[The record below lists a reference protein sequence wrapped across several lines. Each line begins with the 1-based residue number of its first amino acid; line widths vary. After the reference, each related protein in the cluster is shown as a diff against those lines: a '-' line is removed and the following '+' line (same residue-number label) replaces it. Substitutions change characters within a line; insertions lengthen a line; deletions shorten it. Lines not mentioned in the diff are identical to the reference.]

1 MASSVSAASGRSK
14 GNEESFSTTTP
25 RSACVSRA
33 GTYLPE
39 LFGFLHVRVLERHV
53 VAHGHDGVFVAHRAR
68 LIPLWCFARTAGL
81 PGRRRPRTERR
92 TSVGGSGRT
101 SERGTRAEGN
111 AAARAQECGRRG
123 GEHRGVKISSES
135 LRKDSNPRS
144 NKRGFLLS
152 SDIEWGST
160 LTDNGRA
167 VLRINDITRA
177 PTPLGPRAVKRASF
191 SRTGAARGATRRHV
205 RARHRGLARRYGG
218 EDRRQPEHQPVPG
231 AETRP
236 AEQSRLVRARDPW
249 TGGGAHRSAR
259 VEHARPR
266 RPPQAVRPV

>member
-1 MASSVSAASGRSK
+1 MYVFSNVTLSPTGMTGSSSPIALALFPFGVSRGRRACRDGDGRGRS
-14 GNEESFSTTTP
+14 GGP
-25 RSACVSRA
+25 RSAARGEPRSA
-33 GTYLPE
+33 G
-39 LFGFLHVRVLERHV
+39 H
-53 VAHGHDGVFVAHRAR
+53 AR
-68 LIPLWCFARTAGL
+68 
-81 PGRRRPRTERR
+81 
-92 TSVGGSGRT
+92 
-101 SERGTRAEGN
+101 RGTRRRARRSAGAEGESTEASKSPRN
-111 AAARAQECGRRG
+111 LCEKTRIRG
-123 GEHRGVKISSES
+123 LLNPGSS
-135 LRKDSNPRS
+135 RPRS
-144 NKRGFLLS
+144 S
-152 SDIEWGST
+152 SS

-249 TGGGAHRSAR
+249 TGGGGLRSERA
-259 VEHARPR
+259 EHARSR
-266 RPPQAVRPV
+266 RPPQASRAVSGDTFAATRT

>member
-1 MASSVSAASGRSK
+1 M
-14 GNEESFSTTTP
+14 
-25 RSACVSRA
+25 SRV
-33 GTYLPE
+33 GTHLPE
-39 LFGFLHVRVLERHV
+39 LLGFLHVRVLERHV

-144 NKRGFLLS
+144 NKPGSVHRVGGPVR
-152 SDIEWGST
+152 GST

-249 TGGGAHRSAR
+249 TGGGGLRSERA
-259 VEHARPR
+259 EHARLR
-266 RPPQAVRPV
+266 RPQQTSRAFSGDTFAATRT